1 MGVDMTA
8 LVLAAGEG
16 KRMRSRT
23 AKVLHKVNGRAMI
36 DHVLSALALC
46 PIDAVLVVTGHD
58 AESVEKHLAGR
69 AVCVRQTEQLGT
81 AHAVMQAREL
91 LVGKPGHVIVL
102 CGDTPLL
109 RASTLQDFV
118 QRHVESG
125 AAASV
130 LTAEVPN
137 PFGYGR
143 ILRNAMGQISK
154 IVEEADADPATKA
167 IREINAGIYC
177 FQIPPLLSALDSIT
191 TDNEQG
197 EYYLTDVIPI
207 MLDSGLPVA
216 AKKVNDAEEIL
227 GVNNRRQLAA
237 AEQIMRQ
244 RTLDGLMDAGV
255 TIIDPAHTYVQA
267 GVQVGQDTVLYP
279 GTILEGETVIG
290 RDCQIGPG
298 VRLIDCHVGD
308 QCRLEQLLAIESV
321 LGNGVTAG
329 PFTYLRPGT
338 RLGDEVKI
346 GGFVEVKN
354 SRVGEKS
361 KIPHLSY
368 VGDADIGAGV
378 NIGAGVIVVNYDGKT
393 KHRTIIED
401 GAFVGCNVNLVAPVT
416 VGRGAYVAAGSTVTR
431 DVAPGS
437 LAIARARQ
445 ETKKDWARKFRH
457 R

>member
-1 MGVDMTA
+1 M
-8 LVLAAGEG
+8 
-16 KRMRSRT
+16 
-23 AKVLHKVNGRAMI
+23 
-36 DHVLSALALC
+36 
-46 PIDAVLVVTGHD
+46 
-58 AESVEKHLAGR
+58 
-69 AVCVRQTEQLGT
+69 
-81 AHAVMQAREL
+81 
-91 LVGKPGHVIVL
+91 
-102 CGDTPLL
+102 
-109 RASTLQDFV
+109 

-298 VRLIDCHVGD
+298 VPDRLSRGRPMSFRTVAGHRKRV
-308 QCRLEQLLAIESV
+308 RN
-321 LGNGVTAG
+321 GNCW

-338 RLGDEVKI
+338 VSDEENWRFRRGQEFA
-346 GGFVEVKN
+346 GG
-354 SRVGEKS
+354 R
-361 KIPHLSY
+361 KIP
-368 VGDADIGAGV
+368 
-378 NIGAGVIVVNYDGKT
+378 T
-393 KHRTIIED
+393 
-401 GAFVGCNVNLVAPVT
+401 
-416 VGRGAYVAAGSTVTR
+416 
-431 DVAPGS
+431 
-437 LAIARARQ
+437 
-445 ETKKDWARKFRH
+445 
-457 R
+457 